1 MSNLGPN
8 VTYQQS
14 KKTTAYL
21 VESFLLQTH
30 GDIVGEA
37 RATRKRLVGRP
48 AAATATATAAATG
61 LAPAT
66 GTTTGILVATIA
78 TGILVAATGILAAT
92 TATATGIH
100 RGMLILVVGVV
111 DPRRPAGR
119 LRQIE
124 FVDREGRAA

>member
-21 VESFLLQTH
+21 VESFLLQAH

-37 RATRKRLVGRP
+37 RTTRKRLVGRP
-48 AAATATATAAATG
+48 AAATATATATATG
-61 LAPAT
+61 LVAAT
-66 GTTTGILVATIA
+66 GTTTGILFA
-78 TGILVAATGILAAT
+78 
-92 TATATGIH
+92 ATATGIH
-100 RGMLILVVGVV
+100 RGMLVLVVGVV

-124 FVDREGRAA
+124 FVD